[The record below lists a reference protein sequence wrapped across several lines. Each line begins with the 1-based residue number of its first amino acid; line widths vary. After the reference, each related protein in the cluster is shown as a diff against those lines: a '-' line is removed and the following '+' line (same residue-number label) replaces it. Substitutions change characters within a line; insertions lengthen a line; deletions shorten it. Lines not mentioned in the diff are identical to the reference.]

1 MTEKEKNQKTTREV
15 ALSDNKNPKI
25 HFKFAFNGADC
36 SLTFFT
42 QKCNTWRLT
51 ITVLLYN
58 AHKKS
63 K

>member
-15 ALSDNKNPKI
+15 ALSDNKNPQI

-36 SLTFFT
+36 SLSFFT

-51 ITVLLYN
+51 VLLYN
-58 AHKKS
+58 AHK
-63 K
+63 